1 MLKSVEAIKASI
13 PLDRTDP
20 EQLWIQEFGN
30 QLFVKIEN
38 NNGTTGW
45 GEILTAAGNSR
56 DPYIAV
62 LNVLTS
68 FLAF

>member
-13 PLDRTDP
+13 PLNRTDT